1 MISYLVKEENANS
14 YLSTVESGQSLVI
27 TKHYICT
34 WKNASTFCFVSKKNF
49 KFKSAS
55 ECSFLPKSWF
65 LKCSLLPQCSPLKF
79 HFSPNVHFPRNEFFS
94 ASFVL
99 KVSRWESC
107 FIKGGSRLSSPL
119 STFNWKLPSTLKLR
133 LWLWGGSIHIMLQL
147 KQFHWEQRWI
157 WKLETWTQFEIVT
170 RSFTYCTKTTWW
182 DKEWRMGHFK
192 L

>member
-1 MISYLVKEENANS
+1 MHQPFASFKKRTLNSSQLLSVHFSPNLDFSNAH
-14 YLSTVESGQSLVI
+14 YSLNVP
-27 TKHYICT
+27 
-34 WKNASTFCFVSKKNF
+34 
-49 KFKSAS
+49 
-55 ECSFLPKSWF
+55 L
-65 LKCSLLPQCSPLKF
+65 LKF

-119 STFNWKLPSTLKLR
+119 SSFNWKLPSTFKLR
-133 LWLWGGSIHIMLQL
+133 LWLWGSSIHIMLQL
-147 KQFHWEQRWI
+147 KHFHWEQRWI